1 MDRFTRDVVSGTPAS
16 SPPLSEALAWQ
27 FDGDRA
33 LGVEPAA
40 TWGWGNGPDVAD
52 LQVRDG
58 SLTGTVIGDFPI
70 LRVERTGDVDER
82 DTLHAIEIRARVSAG
97 ENLWLDVNADDE
109 TSFEEIAENGRAG
122 TWRMATPLQA
132 GDEMQTYTVT
142 TNQTVSMAAARFVL
156 VRPTD
161 ATEADF
167 EIDYIRVVSRREHLA
182 SIDSGIGW
190 QGLAEIY
197 HETLVARSPETLS
210 FEVEMPARPWLD
222 LALGSPEEQPV
233 TFHVQVS
240 SGATEPMMSHTITS
254 PHRWERR
261 RIPLDAFAG
270 QTVTVSLSLAA
281 QDDGTIGFWGTPVIR
296 SGAGE
301 TGSRAEGA
309 LGAAPRGVIY
319 IQADTLRS
327 DHLDMY
333 GYDRETAP
341 TLAGLADEGTRF
353 SAANAQATWTKVS
366 TSSFM
371 TSLYPLS
378 TGVHEFAD
386 RLPASA
392 VTLAERFRDAGYATL
407 GLSSVLFTGQ
417 FTNLHQGY
425 EELHEFGSVEPSP
438 KTSRVYVDRV
448 AEWLEV
454 HHDVPF
460 FIYLHVFDPHDPYEP
475 FRPYDTL
482 WADPTHKE
490 EHEANLERV
499 REVIDD
505 PLRRSFGMPTRAELE
520 EVNVASDEYIDYD
533 QGWYDGSIRGM
544 DVEMGRLVER
554 LRGLGLDDDTLVV
567 FASDHGEEFFDHGQ
581 MFHGQ
586 SVYGELARVPL
597 FMRWPARIPDG
608 IVVDDTVQL
617 IDIMPTL
624 LELAGLPAVDGA
636 QGQSLVPLLA
646 DSVGEWVP
654 RPAFIQKAITTDPRG
669 PSPRD
674 TESYAVIAGQWKL
687 VHNRVRHDESPEFE
701 LYDVGADPLD
711 LVDLSA
717 EHPDV
722 VERLARDI
730 DRWHRVAEAARLP
743 ADADST
749 EGMSPEQ
756 LERLRGLGYI
766 R

>member
-1 MDRFTRDVVSGTPAS
+1 MSGRAKPQADEHGTQGVMARQRGFTTHLPILVIALALASSCGSGRGESSSPVRLVDRFTRDVVSGNPAS

-240 SGATEPMMSHTITS
+240 SGATEPMMSHTITT

-319 IQADTLRS
+319 MGVKPTRCVATISTC
-327 DHLDMY
+327 
-333 GYDRETAP
+333 TATTARRP
-341 TLAGLADEGTRF
+341 RPSRAWRTR
-353 SAANAQATWTKVS
+353 A
-366 TSSFM
+366 
-371 TSLYPLS
+371 P
-378 TGVHEFAD
+378 D
-386 RLPASA
+386 
-392 VTLAERFRDAGYATL
+392 
-407 GLSSVLFTGQ
+407 SV
-417 FTNLHQGY
+417 
-425 EELHEFGSVEPSP
+425 PP
-438 KTSRVYVDRV
+438 M
-448 AEWLEV
+448 
-454 HHDVPF
+454 P
-460 FIYLHVFDPHDPYEP
+460 
-475 FRPYDTL
+475 RP
-482 WADPTHKE
+482 PGP
-490 EHEANLERV
+490 RC
-499 REVIDD
+499 RR
-505 PLRRSFGMPTRAELE
+505 RRS
-520 EVNVASDEYIDYD
+520 
-533 QGWYDGSIRGM
+533 
-544 DVEMGRLVER
+544 
-554 LRGLGLDDDTLVV
+554 
-567 FASDHGEEFFDHGQ
+567 
-581 MFHGQ
+581 
-586 SVYGELARVPL
+586 
-597 FMRWPARIPDG
+597 
-608 IVVDDTVQL
+608 
-617 IDIMPTL
+617 
-624 LELAGLPAVDGA
+624 
-636 QGQSLVPLLA
+636 
-646 DSVGEWVP
+646 
-654 RPAFIQKAITTDPRG
+654 
-669 PSPRD
+669 
-674 TESYAVIAGQWKL
+674 
-687 VHNRVRHDESPEFE
+687 
-701 LYDVGADPLD
+701 
-711 LVDLSA
+711 
-717 EHPDV
+717 
-722 VERLARDI
+722 
-730 DRWHRVAEAARLP
+730 
-743 ADADST
+743 
-749 EGMSPEQ
+749 
-756 LERLRGLGYI
+756 
-766 R
+766 